1 MSAGQS
7 PRDVISFGDVEQLRE
22 ARRIIRQ
29 EADAAPGAGGQP

>member
-29 EADAAPGAGGQP
+29 EADASAPSGQP